1 MEGCLFIFHMCL
13 DISSLNRY
21 TKCSLMCLDTYG
33 GEKMRKNSVR
43 KLTIAALLI
52 AMGVIIPMIMP
63 KIVIGPASFTL
74 ASHVPL
80 FAAMFFSPQIAVAVA
95 LGTAF
100 GFLLT
105 APFIIAL
112 RALSHVIF
120 AIIGSLYL
128 QKHPEIVNNNKK
140 FQWYNVWIGLIHA
153 LAELI
158 VVAIV
163 LIGGN
168 QTQPDNM
175 LLFIFGF
182 IGVGGFIHSLIDYN
196 IALFVMRA
204 LSKTFDIPVFAK
216 AKEMKLK
223 R

>member
-1 MEGCLFIFHMCL
+1 
-13 DISSLNRY
+13 
-21 TKCSLMCLDTYG
+21 
-33 GEKMRKNSVR
+33 MRKNSVR

-158 VVAIV
+158 VVAVV

-168 QTQPDNM
+168 QAQTVYEGNF

-182 IGVGGFIHSLIDYN
+182 IGIGGLIHSLIDYN
-196 IALFVMRA
+196 IALFVMRP
-204 LSKTFDIPVFAK
+204 LSKNFDIPVFTD
-216 AKEMKLK
+216 AKERKWNK
-223 R
+223 